1 MILDSL
7 DAFRAWI
14 GISNR
19 ANGTHMTSPELVFI
33 FLLFPLATGLIGP
46 SLVTSPIPIRVK
58 YNTT

>member
-1 MILDSL
+1 MDWNIESGERNPYDI
-7 DAFRAWI
+7 ARI
-14 GISNR
+14 G
-19 ANGTHMTSPELVFI
+19 FI